1 MEMTNREIVKSYKA
15 AGQTDAQIKR
25 LSQLNACRIGVI
37 EGILEEEGVYK
48 RKVKKQPPKA
58 EEKAVVQ
65 SIEIKIPAKITEI
78 LISRMEELEELIEE
92 LTNEHKE
99 IRNFLGMEMR

>member
-1 MEMTNREIVKSYKA
+1 MKESLK
-15 AGQTDAQIKR
+15 KR
-25 LSQLNACRIGVI
+25 
-37 EGILEEEGVYK
+37 VYISG
-48 RKVKKQPPKA
+48 RSKKQPPKA

>member
-48 RKVKKQPPKA
+48 RKVKKA
-58 EEKAVVQ
+58 TA
-65 SIEIKIPAKITEI
+65 
-78 LISRMEELEELIEE
+78 
-92 LTNEHKE
+92 
-99 IRNFLGMEMR
+99 